1 MAIRV
6 IQDKGGEN
14 RFDER
19 RIQLRANEARLS
31 QETKALYSEV
41 AFLKGLLTQNG
52 IAVPDR
58 SRVGLAQQEEG
69 ANVEIEK
76 RIALTVGQEENKKKN
91 RRKQIYVQQVSQQS
105 LPGSAQLIS
114 PPLSGSALSGYTSTT
129 GSPGGS
135 AICMGNMD
143 PEIVGMDF
151 VLTYGRPVVFTHCA
165 FTKLLRIVSSLL
177 VYHISMWLR
186 PTLAALTQILLLRP
200 ATP

>member
-6 IQDKGGEN
+6 IRDKGGEN

-19 RIQLRANEARLS
+19 RRL
-31 QETKALYSEV
+31 
-41 AFLKGLLTQNG
+41 G
-52 IAVPDR
+52 
-58 SRVGLAQQEEG
+58 QQEER
-69 ANVEIEK
+69 ANVESEK

-151 VLTYGRPVVFTHCA
+151 VLTYFRFDRPRLDGLSMPLSSSPFT
-165 FTKLLRIVSSLL
+165 T
-177 VYHISMWLR
+177 W
-186 PTLAALTQILLLRP
+186 
-200 ATP
+200 ATTVLSFDLGGSTG